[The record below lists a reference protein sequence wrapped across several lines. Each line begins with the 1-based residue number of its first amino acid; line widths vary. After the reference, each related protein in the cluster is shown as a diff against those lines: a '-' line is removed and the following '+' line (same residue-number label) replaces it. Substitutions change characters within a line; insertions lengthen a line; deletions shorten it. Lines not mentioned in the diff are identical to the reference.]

1 VPIFWFIAGLLTALA
16 CLTLLLPWLHRHPRF
31 SALPAPP
38 WPVAIAPIVIVTAVI
53 GTHLG
58 APGDSAATGA
68 GTRPAAN
75 ASGAPTADAS
85 SRSAGAAFEAA
96 ARLTGDARTE
106 SGGAST
112 AAPRASAS
120 PMDTAIANLEGR
132 LAKGNGTADDWELL
146 ARSFEF
152 LGRAADAARARAR
165 QLPPLGA
172 ETVAPAGAPGPSSA
186 APAVL
191 SSAVSGEILL
201 APALQGKAAA
211 GETLFIVAKSVESP
225 GVPVAVVRSTVGSW
239 PQKFS
244 LDDTQAMVPGRNLST
259 SGRVTIEARVS
270 RTGQPLPAPGDLQG
284 SSDAIDPADHNPLR
298 IIIDRV
304 IS

>member
-1 VPIFWFIAGLLTALA
+1 
-16 CLTLLLPWLHRHPRF
+16 
-31 SALPAPP
+31 
-38 WPVAIAPIVIVTAVI
+38 
-53 GTHLG
+53 
-58 APGDSAATGA
+58 
-68 GTRPAAN
+68 
-75 ASGAPTADAS
+75 
-85 SRSAGAAFEAA
+85 
-96 ARLTGDARTE
+96 
-106 SGGAST
+106 
-112 AAPRASAS
+112 
-120 PMDTAIANLEGR
+120 MDTAIANLEGR

-239 PQKFS
+239 PQNS
-244 LDDTQAMVPGRNLST
+244 RW
-259 SGRVTIEARVS
+259 TIRRPWCPAKSIDVGPRDHRS
-270 RTGQPLPAPGDLQG
+270 PRFAHWPAATGTG
-284 SSDAIDPADHNPLR
+284 
-298 IIIDRV
+298 
-304 IS
+304 